1 LRHLNN
7 IPMLSRRSFI
17 LNSSMAAAAALL
29 VPSFAC
35 LAADKKSV
43 GLQLYSLRDELPKD
57 VKGTIAKV
65 AKAGFK
71 EVETYGF
78 SIKDQFWGL
87 TPAEFKKLL
96 DDNGLKAP
104 SGHYGLGS
112 YLTDGNTEELKAAI
126 AAAKVLESEYVT
138 IPWLDESIRKNAD
151 DYKKIAVK
159 INEAG
164 KLAKEAGIRLAY
176 HNHNFE
182 FEKQGDTTGYEI
194 LLKGT
199 DKNLVDFELDLYW
212 VVRSGNDPIKLFK
225 ENPGRFTMWHVKDM
239 DKTDPALNAEVGT
252 GSINF
257 KPIFADAKLSGM
269 KHFFV
274 EHETNYKPNP
284 MESVAASCAYIK
296 KEII

>member
-1 LRHLNN
+1 
-7 IPMLSRRSFI
+7 MLSRRSFI

-35 LAADKKSV
+35 VASDKKSV

-96 DDNGLKAP
+96 DDNGLTAP

-126 AAAKVLESEYVT
+126 AAAKVLGSEYVT
-138 IPWLDESIRKNAD
+138 IPWLDESIRKSAD

-164 KLAKEAGIRLAY
+164 KLAKEGGIRLAY

-239 DKTDPALNAEVGT
+239 DKANPALNAEVGT

>member
-1 LRHLNN
+1 
-7 IPMLSRRSFI
+7 
-17 LNSSMAAAAALL
+17 MAAAAALI
-29 VPSFAC
+29 VPSFAF
-35 LAADKKSV
+35 AADNKRVV

-57 VKGTIAKV
+57 VKGTIAKI

-87 TPAEFKKLL
+87 TPKEFKALL
-96 DDNGLKAP
+96 DAHGLKAP
-104 SGHYGLGS
+104 SGHYGLGT
-112 YLTDGNTEELKAAI
+112 YLSDGNTTELKAAI
-126 AAAKVLESEYVT
+126 AAAKVLKSEYVT
-138 IPWLDESIRKNAD
+138 IPWLDTSLRKNAE
-151 DYKKIAVK
+151 DYQKIASR

-164 KLAKEAGIRLAY
+164 KMCKAAGIRLAY

-182 FEKQGDTTGYEI
+182 FDKIGNTTGYEI

-199 DKNLVDFELDLYW
+199 DKKLVDFELDLYW
-212 VVRSGNDPIKLFK
+212 VVRSGNDPLKLFK

-239 DKTDPALNAEVGT
+239 DKTNPALNAEVGT
-252 GSINF
+252 GSIDF
-257 KPIFADAKLSGM
+257 KSIFAQAKLSGM

>member
-1 LRHLNN
+1 
-7 IPMLSRRSFI
+7 MLSRRSFL

-43 GLQLYSLRDELPKD
+43 GLQLYSLREELPKD

-65 AKAGFK
+65 AKAGFA

-96 DDNGLKAP
+96 DENGLKAP

-126 AAAKVLESEYVT
+126 AAAKVLGSEYVT
-138 IPWLDESIRKNAD
+138 IPWLDESIRKTAD
-151 DYKKIAVK
+151 DYKKLAVK
-159 INEAG
+159 INAAG
-164 KLAKEAGIRLAY
+164 KLAKGAGIRLAY

-194 LLKGT
+194 LLKET

-239 DKTDPALNAEVGT
+239 DKTNPALNAEVGT

-257 KPIFADAKLSGM
+257 KPIFAEAKLSGM

>member
-1 LRHLNN
+1 
-7 IPMLSRRSFI
+7 
-17 LNSSMAAAAALL
+17 MAAAAALI
-29 VPSFAC
+29 VPSFAF
-35 LAADKKSV
+35 AADNKRVV

-57 VKGTIAKV
+57 VKGTIAKI

-87 TPAEFKKLL
+87 TPKEFKALL
-96 DDNGLKAP
+96 DAHGLKAP
-104 SGHYGLGS
+104 SGHYGLGT
-112 YLTDGNTEELKAAI
+112 YLSDGNTTELKAAI
-126 AAAKVLESEYVT
+126 AAAKVLKSEYIT
-138 IPWLDESIRKNAD
+138 IPWLDTSLRKNAE
-151 DYKKIAVK
+151 DYQKIASR

-164 KLAKEAGIRLAY
+164 KMCKAAGIRLAY

-182 FEKQGDTTGYEI
+182 FDKIGNTTGYEI

-199 DKNLVDFELDLYW
+199 DKKLVDFELDLYW
-212 VVRSGNDPIKLFK
+212 VVRSVNDPLKLFK

-239 DKTDPALNAEVGT
+239 DKTNPALNAEVGT
-252 GSINF
+252 GSIDF
-257 KPIFADAKLSGM
+257 KPIFAQAKLSGM

>member
-1 LRHLNN
+1 
-7 IPMLSRRSFI
+7 MLSRRSFI
-17 LNSSMAAAAALL
+17 FNSSMAAAAALL

-35 LAADKKSV
+35 VASDKKSV

-96 DDNGLKAP
+96 DDNGLTAP

-126 AAAKVLESEYVT
+126 AAAKVLGSEYVT
-138 IPWLDESIRKNAD
+138 IPWLEEGIRKNAE

-284 MESVAASCAYIK
+284 IESVTASCAYIK

>member
-1 LRHLNN
+1 
-7 IPMLSRRSFI
+7 MLSRRSFI
-17 LNSSMAAAAALL
+17 INSSMAAAAALL

-35 LAADKKSV
+35 MSKNKKAI

-57 VKGTIAKV
+57 VKGTIEKV

-87 TPAEFKKLL
+87 TPEAFKKLL
-96 DDNGLKAP
+96 DANGLTSP
-104 SGHYGLGS
+104 SGHYGLGTF
-112 YLTDGNTEELKAAI
+112 LTDGNTDELKAAI
-126 AAAKVLESEYVT
+126 AAAKVLGSEYVT
-138 IPWLDESIRKNAD
+138 IPWLDESIRKTAD
-151 DYKKIAVK
+151 DYKKIALK

-164 KLAKEAGIRLAY
+164 KLAKEAGIRIAY

-182 FEKQGDTTGYEI
+182 FDKQGDTTGYEI
-194 LLKGT
+194 LLKNT

-212 VVRSGNDPIKLFK
+212 VVRSGNDPIKLFT

-252 GSINF
+252 GSIDF

-284 MESVAASCAYIK
+284 MESVAASCAYIQK
-296 KEII
+296 NLI

>member
-1 LRHLNN
+1 MTFKN
-7 IPMLSRRSFI
+7 IPMISRRSFI

-29 VPSFAC
+29 VPSFVF
-35 LAADKKSV
+35 AADKKVV

-87 TPAEFKKLL
+87 TPKEFKALL
-96 DDNGLKAP
+96 DANGLKAP
-104 SGHYGLGS
+104 SGHYGLGT
-112 YLTDGNTEELKAAI
+112 YLTDGNTTELKAAI
-126 AAAKVLESEYVT
+126 AAAKVLGSEYVT
-138 IPWLDESIRKNAD
+138 IPWLDESIRKTAD
-151 DYKKIAVK
+151 DYKKIAVR

-164 KLAKEAGIRLAY
+164 KMAKAAGIRLAY

-182 FEKQGDTTGYEI
+182 FEKHGDTTGYEI

-199 DKNLVDFELDLYW
+199 DKKFVDFELDLYW

-239 DKTDPALNAEVGT
+239 DKANPALNAEVGT

-257 KPIFADAKLSGM
+257 KPIFAQAKLSGM

-284 MESVAASCAYIK
+284 LGSVTASCAFIK

>member
-1 LRHLNN
+1 
-7 IPMLSRRSFI
+7 
-17 LNSSMAAAAALL
+17 MAAAAALL

-35 LAADKKSV
+35 LAADKRSV
-43 GLQLYSLRDELPKD
+43 GLQLYSLREELPKD
-57 VKGTIAKV
+57 VRGTIAKV

-96 DDNGLKAP
+96 DDNGLKSP
-104 SGHYGLGS
+104 SGHFSLGS
-112 YLTDGNTEELKAAI
+112 YLTDGNTDELKAAI
-126 AAAKVLESEYVT
+126 AAAKVLGSEYVT

-151 DYKKIAVK
+151 DYKKLAVK

-164 KLAKEAGIRLAY
+164 KLAKDAGIRLAY

-182 FEKQGDTTGYEI
+182 FEKQGDTTGYQI

-212 VVRSGNDPIKLFK
+212 VIRSGNDPIKLFK

-257 KPIFADAKLSGM
+257 KPIFAEAKLSGM

>member
-1 LRHLNN
+1 
-7 IPMLSRRSFI
+7 MLSRRSFI

-35 LAADKKSV
+35 VASDKKSV

-96 DDNGLKAP
+96 DDNGLTAP

-126 AAAKVLESEYVT
+126 AAAKVLGSEYVT
-138 IPWLDESIRKNAD
+138 IPWLDESIRKSAD

-182 FEKQGDTTGYEI
+182 FDKQGDTTGYEI

-239 DKTDPALNAEVGT
+239 DKANPALNAEVGT

-274 EHETNYKPNP
+274 EHETNYKPNA

>member
-1 LRHLNN
+1 
-7 IPMLSRRSFI
+7 
-17 LNSSMAAAAALL
+17 MAAAAALL

-35 LAADKKSV
+35 VASDKKSV

-96 DDNGLKAP
+96 DENGLTAP

-126 AAAKVLESEYVT
+126 AAAKVLGSEYVT
-138 IPWLDESIRKNAD
+138 IPWLDESIRKSAD
-151 DYKKIAVK
+151 DYKKIAAK

-239 DKTDPALNAEVGT
+239 DKANPALNAEVGT

-269 KHFFV
+269 KHFFI

-284 MESVAASCAYIK
+284 MESVTASCAYIK

>member
-1 LRHLNN
+1 M
-7 IPMLSRRSFI
+7 ISRRNFLI
-17 LNSSMAAAAALL
+17 NSSVAAAAALI
-29 VPSFAC
+29 VPSFAF
-35 LAADKKSV
+35 AADNKRVV

-57 VKGTIAKV
+57 VKGTIAKI

-87 TPAEFKKLL
+87 TPKEFKALL
-96 DDNGLKAP
+96 DAHGLKAP
-104 SGHYGLGS
+104 SGHYGLGT
-112 YLTDGNTEELKAAI
+112 YLSDGNTTELKAAI
-126 AAAKVLESEYVT
+126 AAAKVLKSEYVT
-138 IPWLDESIRKNAD
+138 IPWLDTSLRKNAE
-151 DYKKIAVK
+151 DYKKIAAR

-164 KLAKEAGIRLAY
+164 KMCKAAGIRLAY

-182 FEKQGDTTGYEI
+182 FDKQGDTTGYEI

-199 DKNLVDFELDLYW
+199 DKKLVDFELDLYW
-212 VVRSGNDPIKLFK
+212 VVRSGNDPLKLFK

-239 DKTDPALNAEVGT
+239 DKANPALNAEVGT

-257 KPIFADAKLSGM
+257 KPIFAQAKLSGM

>member
-1 LRHLNN
+1 
-7 IPMLSRRSFI
+7 
-17 LNSSMAAAAALL
+17 MAAAAALL

-35 LAADKKSV
+35 VASDKKSV

-96 DDNGLKAP
+96 DDNGLTAP

-126 AAAKVLESEYVT
+126 AAAKVLGSEYVT
-138 IPWLDESIRKNAD
+138 IPWLDESIRKSAD

-164 KLAKEAGIRLAY
+164 KLTKEAGIRLAY

-239 DKTDPALNAEVGT
+239 DKANPALNAEVGT

-269 KHFFV
+269 KHFFI

>member
-1 LRHLNN
+1 
-7 IPMLSRRSFI
+7 
-17 LNSSMAAAAALL
+17 MAAAAALL

-35 LAADKKSV
+35 VANDKKLV

-57 VKGTIAKV
+57 VKGTLAKV

-96 DDNGLKAP
+96 DDNGLTAP

-126 AAAKVLESEYVT
+126 AAAKVLGSEYVT
-138 IPWLDESIRKNAD
+138 IPWLDGSIRKSAD

-239 DKTDPALNAEVGT
+239 DKADPALNAEVGT

>member
-1 LRHLNN
+1 
-7 IPMLSRRSFI
+7 MLSRRNFI
-17 LNSSMAAAAALL
+17 LNTSMAAAAALL

-35 LAADKKSV
+35 VANDKKLV

-57 VKGTIAKV
+57 VKGTLAKV

-96 DDNGLKAP
+96 DDNGLTAP

-126 AAAKVLESEYVT
+126 AAAKVLGSEYVT
-138 IPWLDESIRKNAD
+138 IPWLDESIRKSAE

-239 DKTDPALNAEVGT
+239 DKADPALNAEVGT

-269 KHFFV
+269 KQDR
-274 EHETNYKPNP
+274 K
-284 MESVAASCAYIK
+284 SVV
-296 KEII
+296 

>member
-1 LRHLNN
+1 
-7 IPMLSRRSFI
+7 
-17 LNSSMAAAAALL
+17 MAAAAALL

-35 LAADKKSV
+35 MSNDKRAI

-57 VKGTIAKV
+57 VKGTIEKV

-87 TPAEFKKLL
+87 SPEAFKKLL
-96 DDNGLKAP
+96 DANGLTSP
-104 SGHYGLGS
+104 SGHYGLGTF
-112 YLTDGNTEELKAAI
+112 LTDGNTDELKAAI
-126 AAAKVLESEYVT
+126 AAAKVLGSEYVT
-138 IPWLDESIRKNAD
+138 IPWLDESIRKTAD
-151 DYKKIAVK
+151 DYKKIALK

-164 KLAKEAGIRLAY
+164 KLAKEAGIRIAY

-182 FEKQGDTTGYEI
+182 FDKQGDTTGYEI
-194 LLKGT
+194 LLKNT

-212 VVRSGNDPIKLFK
+212 VVRSGNDPIKLFT

-252 GSINF
+252 GSIDF

-284 MESVAASCAYIK
+284 MESVAASCAYIQK
-296 KEII
+296 NLI

>member
-1 LRHLNN
+1 M
-7 IPMLSRRSFI
+7 ISRRNFLI
-17 LNSSMAAAAALL
+17 NSSAAAAAALL
-29 VPSFAC
+29 VPSFVF
-35 LAADKKSV
+35 AADNKRVV

-57 VKGTIAKV
+57 VKGTIAKI
-65 AKAGFK
+65 AKTGFK

-87 TPAEFKKLL
+87 TPKEFKALL
-96 DDNGLKAP
+96 DANGLKAP
-104 SGHYGLGS
+104 SGHYGLGT
-112 YLTDGNTEELKAAI
+112 YLSDGNTTELKAAI
-126 AAAKVLESEYVT
+126 AAAKVLKSEYVT
-138 IPWLDESIRKNAD
+138 IPWLEANIRKNAA
-151 DYKKIAVK
+151 DYKKIAAR

-164 KLAKEAGIRLAY
+164 KMCRAAGIRLAY

-199 DKNLVDFELDLYW
+199 DKKLVDFELDLYW
-212 VVRSGNDPIKLFK
+212 VVRSGHDPIKLFK

-239 DKTDPALNAEVGT
+239 DKANPALNAEVGT

-257 KPIFADAKLSGM
+257 KPIFAQAKLSGM

-296 KEII
+296 KAII

>member
-1 LRHLNN
+1 
-7 IPMLSRRSFI
+7 MLSRRSFI
-17 LNSSMAAAAALL
+17 LNTSMAAAAALL

-35 LAADKKSV
+35 VASDKKSV

-96 DDNGLKAP
+96 DENGLTAP

-126 AAAKVLESEYVT
+126 AAAKVLGSEYVT
-138 IPWLDESIRKNAD
+138 IPWLDESIRKSAD

-239 DKTDPALNAEVGT
+239 DKANPALNAEVGT

-269 KHFFV
+269 KHFFI

>member
-1 LRHLNN
+1 V
-7 IPMLSRRSFI
+7 
-17 LNSSMAAAAALL
+17 AAAAALI
-29 VPSFAC
+29 VPSFAF
-35 LAADKKSV
+35 AADNKRVV

-57 VKGTIAKV
+57 VKGTIAKI

-87 TPAEFKKLL
+87 TPKEFKALL
-96 DDNGLKAP
+96 DAHGLKAP
-104 SGHYGLGS
+104 SGHYGLGT
-112 YLTDGNTEELKAAI
+112 YLSDGNTTELKAAI
-126 AAAKVLESEYVT
+126 AAAKVLKSEYVT
-138 IPWLDESIRKNAD
+138 IPWLDASIRKNAE
-151 DYKKIAVK
+151 DYQKIASR

-164 KLAKEAGIRLAY
+164 KMCKAAGIRLAY

-182 FEKQGDTTGYEI
+182 FDKIGNTTGYEI

-199 DKNLVDFELDLYW
+199 DKKLVDFELDLYW
-212 VVRSGNDPIKLFK
+212 VVRSGNDPLKLFK

-239 DKTDPALNAEVGT
+239 DKTNPALNAEVGT
-252 GSINF
+252 GSIDF
-257 KPIFADAKLSGM
+257 KPIFAQAKLSGM

-284 MESVAASCAYIK
+284 MESVATSCAYIK

>member
-1 LRHLNN
+1 M
-7 IPMLSRRSFI
+7 ISRRNFLI
-17 LNSSMAAAAALL
+17 NSSVAAAAALL
-29 VPSFAC
+29 APSSVFA
-35 LAADKKSV
+35 AADKRVV

-57 VKGTIAKV
+57 VKGTIAKI

-87 TPAEFKKLL
+87 TPKEFKALL
-96 DDNGLKAP
+96 DAHGLKAP
-104 SGHYGLGS
+104 SGHYGLGT
-112 YLTDGNTEELKAAI
+112 YLSDGNTTELKAAI
-126 AAAKVLESEYVT
+126 AAAKVLKSEYVT
-138 IPWLDESIRKNAD
+138 IPWLDTSLRKNAD
-151 DYKKIAVK
+151 DYKKIAAR

-164 KLAKEAGIRLAY
+164 KMCKAAGIRLAY

-182 FEKQGDTTGYEI
+182 FDKIGNTTGYEI

-199 DKNLVDFELDLYW
+199 DKKLVDFELDLYW
-212 VVRSGNDPIKLFK
+212 VVRSGNDPVKLFK

-239 DKTDPALNAEVGT
+239 DKSNPALNAEVGT

-257 KPIFADAKLSGM
+257 KPIFAQAKLSGM
-269 KHFFV
+269 RHFFV

-284 MESVAASCAYIK
+284 MESVAASCAFIK

>member
-1 LRHLNN
+1 
-7 IPMLSRRSFI
+7 MLSRRSFI

-35 LAADKKSV
+35 VASDKKSV

-57 VKGTIAKV
+57 LKGTIAKV

-96 DDNGLKAP
+96 DENGLTAP

-126 AAAKVLESEYVT
+126 AAAKVLGSEYVT
-138 IPWLDESIRKNAD
+138 IPWLDESIRKSAD

-239 DKTDPALNAEVGT
+239 DKANPALNAEVGT

-284 MESVAASCAYIK
+284 IDSVTASCAYIK

>member
-1 LRHLNN
+1 M
-7 IPMLSRRSFI
+7 ISRRNFLI
-17 LNSSMAAAAALL
+17 NSSVAAAAALL
-29 VPSFAC
+29 VPSSVF
-35 LAADKKSV
+35 AADTKRVV

-57 VKGTIAKV
+57 VKGTIAKI

-87 TPAEFKKLL
+87 TPREFKALL
-96 DDNGLKAP
+96 DANGLKAP
-104 SGHYGLGS
+104 SGHYGLGT
-112 YLTDGNTEELKAAI
+112 YLSDGNTTELKAAI
-126 AAAKVLESEYVT
+126 AAAKVLKSEYVT
-138 IPWLDESIRKNAD
+138 IPWLDTGLRKNAE
-151 DYKKIAVK
+151 DYKKIATR

-164 KLAKEAGIRLAY
+164 KMCKAAGIRLAY

-182 FEKQGDTTGYEI
+182 FDKVGNTTGYEI

-199 DKNLVDFELDLYW
+199 DRKLVDFELDLYW
-212 VVRSGNDPIKLFK
+212 VVRSGNDPLKLFK

-239 DKTDPALNAEVGT
+239 DKANPALNAEVGT

-257 KPIFADAKLSGM
+257 KPIFAQAKLSGM

>member
-1 LRHLNN
+1 M
-7 IPMLSRRSFI
+7 ISRRSFI

-29 VPSFAC
+29 APSFAF
-35 LAADKKSV
+35 AADKKAV

-57 VKGTIAKV
+57 VKGTIAKI

-87 TPAEFKKLL
+87 TPKEFKALL
-96 DDNGLKAP
+96 DANGLKAP
-104 SGHYGLGS
+104 SGHYGLGT
-112 YLTDGNTEELKAAI
+112 YLADGDTTELKAAI
-126 AAAKVLESEYVT
+126 AAAKVLGSEYVT
-138 IPWLDESIRKNAD
+138 IPWLDESIRKNAG
-151 DYKKIAVK
+151 DYKKIAAR

-164 KLAKEAGIRLAY
+164 KLTKAAGIRLAY

-199 DKNLVDFELDLYW
+199 DKKLVDFELDLYW
-212 VVRSGNDPIKLFK
+212 VVRSGNDPIKLFR

-239 DKTDPALNAEVGT
+239 DKANPALNAEVGT

-257 KPIFADAKLSGM
+257 KPIFAQAKLSGM

-284 MESVAASCAYIK
+284 LGSVTASCAFIK

>member
-1 LRHLNN
+1 
-7 IPMLSRRSFI
+7 
-17 LNSSMAAAAALL
+17 MAAAAALL
-29 VPSFAC
+29 APSFAF
-35 LAADKKSV
+35 AADKKAV

-87 TPAEFKKLL
+87 TPKEFKALL
-96 DDNGLKAP
+96 DANGLKAP
-104 SGHYGLGS
+104 SGHYGLGT
-112 YLTDGNTEELKAAI
+112 YLADGNTTELKAAI
-126 AAAKVLESEYVT
+126 AAAKVLGSEYVT
-138 IPWLDESIRKNAD
+138 IPWLDGSIRKNAE
-151 DYKKIAVK
+151 DYKKIAAR

-164 KLAKEAGIRLAY
+164 KLTKAAGIRLAY

-199 DKNLVDFELDLYW
+199 DKKLVDFELDLYW

-239 DKTDPALNAEVGT
+239 DKANPTLNAEVGT

-257 KPIFADAKLSGM
+257 KPIFAQAKLSGM

-284 MESVAASCAYIK
+284 LGSVTASCAFIK

>member
-1 LRHLNN
+1 
-7 IPMLSRRSFI
+7 
-17 LNSSMAAAAALL
+17 MAAAAALL

-35 LAADKKSV
+35 MSNDKKAI

-57 VKGTIAKV
+57 LKGTIEKV

-87 TPAEFKKLL
+87 KPEEFKKLL
-96 DDNGLKAP
+96 DDNGLTSP
-104 SGHYGLGS
+104 SGHFGLGTF
-112 YLTDGNTEELKAAI
+112 LTDGNTDELKAAI
-126 AAAKVLESEYVT
+126 AAAKVLGSEYIT
-138 IPWLDESIRKNAD
+138 IPWLDESIRKTAD
-151 DYKKIAVK
+151 DYKKIALK

-164 KLAKEAGIRLAY
+164 KLCKEAGIRIAY

-182 FEKQGDTTGYEI
+182 FDKQGDTTGYEI
-194 LLKGT
+194 LLKNT

-212 VVRSGNDPIKLFK
+212 VVRSGNDPIKLFT

-239 DKTDPALNAEVGT
+239 DKKDPALNAEVGT
-252 GSINF
+252 GAIDF

-284 MESVAASCAYIK
+284 IESVAASCAYIQK
-296 KEII
+296 NLI

>member
-1 LRHLNN
+1 M
-7 IPMLSRRSFI
+7 ITRRNFI
-17 LNSSMAAAAALL
+17 LSTSVVAATALL
-29 VPSFAC
+29 IPSFAFSG
-35 LAADKKSV
+35 DKKAV

-57 VKGTIAKV
+57 VKGTIEKV

-87 TPAEFKKLL
+87 TPTQFKTLL
-96 DDNGLKAP
+96 DANGLRAV

-112 YLTDGNTEELKAAI
+112 YLKDGNTTELKAAI
-126 AAAKVLESEYVT
+126 IAAKVLGSKYVT
-138 IPWLDESIRKNAD
+138 IPWLDESIRKSGD
-151 DYKKIAVK
+151 DYKRIAPRM
-159 INEAG
+159 NEAG
-164 KLAKEAGIRLAY
+164 KMCKAAGLRLAY

-194 LLKGT
+194 LLKET

-212 VVRSGNDPIKLFK
+212 VVRSGNDPLKLFK

-239 DKTDPALNAEVGT
+239 DKTDPTLNTEIGK

-257 KPIFADAKLSGM
+257 KAIFAEAKLSGM
-269 KHFFV
+269 KYFFV
-274 EHETNYKPNP
+274 EHETNYNPNP
-284 MESVAASCAYIK
+284 MESVATSCAYIK
-296 KEII
+296 KELI